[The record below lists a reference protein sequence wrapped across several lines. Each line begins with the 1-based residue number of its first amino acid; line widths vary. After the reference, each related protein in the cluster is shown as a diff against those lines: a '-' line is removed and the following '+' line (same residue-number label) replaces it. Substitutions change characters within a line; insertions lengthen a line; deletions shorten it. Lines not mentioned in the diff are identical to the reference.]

1 MLHNTAVSC
10 ETLPH
15 VVFPFFSQKI
25 ERENIPMPTQEK
37 EKLPRGYLVPRSLV
51 DEARDLGTRLP
62 ERRQGVQCAFLWE
75 PVSLSSW
82 EIPKVSTRKRVFFTI
97 YKQSVHECS
106 IQFFIPLLT
115 FQATLQRLEGM
126 LEMPSQQEFMQMT
139 SVRNGGDHV
148 NGHGNVQGW

>member
-1 MLHNTAVSC
+1 MSFSH
-10 ETLPH
+10 
-15 VVFPFFSQKI
+15 FFSQKI
-25 ERENIPMPTQEK
+25 ERENILMPTQEK

-62 ERRQGVQCAFLWE
+62 E
-75 PVSLSSW
+75 
-82 EIPKVSTRKRVFFTI
+82 VSTRKRVFFTI

>member
-1 MLHNTAVSC
+1 MFFTEDRGRKKTCRCQLKKKRSFLEVTSYPDPWLTKQEIWVRDNPRGDTACNVPSC
-10 ETLPH
+10 GSLFHCLLEKSLRR
-15 VVFPFFSQKI
+15 SA
-25 ERENIPMPTQEK
+25 QEK
-37 EKLPRGYLVPRSLV
+37 VY
-51 DEARDLGTRLP
+51 
-62 ERRQGVQCAFLWE
+62 
-75 PVSLSSW
+75 
-82 EIPKVSTRKRVFFTI
+82 FFTV

-106 IQFFIPLLT
+106 IQFLIFLLT